1 MRDRVDTAP
10 VRSPTVSWSIE
21 ERTVIVTGGNSGIG
35 RATAGALSG
44 AGAHVVITARDPER
58 GTRAAAEIA
67 AESGGRVDA
76 MLLDL
81 EDRESIR
88 GFAEQVSDR
97 ATDLAVLINNA
108 GGIFGRRELTRDGV
122 ERTFATNH
130 LGPFLLTHLLTPL
143 LASCAPSRVINVA
156 SSGHGYAREGI
167 PFDDLTWERRYSMR
181 GAYGVSKLAN
191 ILHAREFDRRH
202 RPEGVSGY
210 SMHPGL
216 VRTSIGRDGDSL
228 VASVAW
234 RITSWR
240 QRSPA
245 EGADTVAWLATADDD
260 PEPHGGY
267 FEDRTEARSTRH
279 ARDDQQ
285 AERLWRVSEELLG
298 LAGASP

>member
-1 MRDRVDTAP
+1 MRDRVDAAP
-10 VRSPTVSWSIE
+10 VRSPSVSWSIE

-35 RATAGALSG
+35 RATASALG
-44 AGAHVVITARDPER
+44 RAGAHVVITARDPDR
-58 GTRAAAEIA
+58 GTRAAEEIA
-67 AESGGRVDA
+67 EESGGRVDA

-88 GFAEQVSDR
+88 SFVERFSTSR
-97 ATDLAVLINNA
+97 TDLAVLVNNA
-108 GGIFGRRELTRDGV
+108 GGIFGRRELTGDGV

-130 LGPFLLTHLLTPL
+130 LGPFLLTHLLTSML
-143 LASCAPSRVINVA
+143 VSCSPSRVVNVA
-156 SSGHGYAREGI
+156 SSGHGYASEGI
-167 PFDDLTWERRYSMR
+167 PFDDLAWERRYSMR

-202 RPEGVSGY
+202 RPDGVSGY

-228 VASVAW
+228 IASIAW
-234 RITSWR
+234 RLTSWR

-245 EGADTVAWLATADDD
+245 EGADTVAWLATADPD

-267 FEDRTEARSTRH
+267 FEDRSEARSTRH

-285 AERLWRVSEELLG
+285 AERLWRVSEGLLG
-298 LAGASP
+298 LTGSSS

>member
-1 MRDRVDTAP
+1 MRDRPDTAP
-10 VRSPTVSWSIE
+10 LRSPSVSWSIQ

-35 RATAGALSG
+35 RATASGLSR
-44 AGAHVVITARDPER
+44 AGARVVITARDADR
-58 GTRAAAEIA
+58 GTAAAEEIA

-88 GFAEQVSDR
+88 SFVEQFSNSRSDLG
-97 ATDLAVLINNA
+97 ALVNNA
-108 GGIFGRRELTRDGV
+108 GGIFGRRELTSDGV

-130 LGPFLLTHLLTPL
+130 LGPFLLTRLLTPML
-143 LASCAPSRVINVA
+143 ISCAPSRVVNVA

-167 PFDDLTWERRYSMR
+167 PFDDLTWERGYSMR

-202 RPEGVSGY
+202 RSDGVSAY

-228 VASVAW
+228 IASIAW
-234 RITSWR
+234 RLTSWR

-245 EGADTVAWLATADDD
+245 EGAATVTWLAIADPD
-260 PEPHGGY
+260 PQPYGGY
-267 FEDRTEARSTRH
+267 FEDHAEARSTRH

-298 LAGASP
+298 LTGPST